1 MKQDA
6 QARPYRPGQLVS
18 ARGRDWVVLPA
29 NQSGLLRLR
38 PLAGGDAEEAGVF
51 VPADQEPIR
60 SAEFPKPDPYRLGD
74 TDGLLTL
81 FDAARLGLRSGAAP
95 FRSLARISVAPRPYQ
110 FVPLLLDLRL
120 DPVASGSTD

>member
-1 MKQDA
+1 MDHGA
-6 QARPYRPGQLVS
+6 QARRFRPGQLVS
-18 ARGRDWVVLPA
+18 ARGRDWVVLPTD
-29 NQSGLLRLR
+29 QSSLLRLR

-81 FDAARLGLRSGAAP
+81 FDAARLGLRSGATEMRASERNGAAP
-95 FRSLARISVAPRPYQ
+95 
-110 FVPLLLDLRL
+110 DLR
-120 DPVASGSTD
+120 PRRAASNKVRRPSVSPSR